1 MTLLLYVEGTT
12 LNVLFFIEIEFSVDI
27 KKNKNKNK
35 DHLCKR
41 CVTCYFCKTV

>member
-27 KKNKNKNK
+27 KKKIIKI
-35 DHLCKR
+35 
-41 CVTCYFCKTV
+41 KTTSVNAV